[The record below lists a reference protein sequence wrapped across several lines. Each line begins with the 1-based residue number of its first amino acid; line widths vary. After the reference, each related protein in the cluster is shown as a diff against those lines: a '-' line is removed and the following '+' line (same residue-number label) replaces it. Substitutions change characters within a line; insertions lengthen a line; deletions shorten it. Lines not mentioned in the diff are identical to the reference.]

1 MITPYQKYEKLA
13 QAIGFSGNLYFKRE
27 DLHPLGSHKGR
38 SIPFMIDHYLKSGDR
53 HFAISSS
60 GNAGLA
66 ATLYVKEINAKN
78 LDAPIKLDIFVGNNI
93 ERDKLEKLNNLIDEN
108 IKISKIDRP
117 LQALTEA
124 AKSGA
129 RSLRQSTDD
138 IALIGYQSLAEEISS
153 ISNIGAVFIGTSSGT
168 TAQSLAQNFSDNKLP
183 IQVHIVQTSSCHP
196 IIDSFGPFD
205 TSKERSVA
213 DAIVDIVANRKDVL
227 VSLIQRAGGNGWLA
241 TNDDIHSA
249 IQLAKE
255 NTGIEISTN
264 SALSIV
270 GAMKA
275 VKTKHPIN
283 GAIVCLIC
291 GD

>member
-1 MITPYQKYEKLA
+1 MITPYQEYEKLA
-13 QAIGFSGNLYFKRE
+13 HTIGFSGNLYFKRE

-53 HFAISSS
+53 HFVISSS

-66 ATLYVKEINAKN
+66 ATLYVKEINTKN
-78 LDAPIKLDIFVGNNI
+78 SDAPIRLDIFVGNNI
-93 ERDKLEKLNNLIDEN
+93 ETNKLKKLNNLIDEN
-108 IKISKIDRP
+108 IKIFKIDRP

-124 AKSGA
+124 VKSGA

-138 IALIGYQSLAEEISS
+138 IALIGYKSLAEEISS
-153 ISNIGAVFIGTSSGT
+153 IGNIGAVFIGTSSGT
-168 TAQSLAQNFSDNKLP
+168 TAQALAQYFLENKP
-183 IQVHIVQTSSCHP
+183 SVQIHIVQTSSCHP
-196 IIDSFGPFD
+196 IVDAFNTYNIRE
-205 TSKERSVA
+205 ERSVA
-213 DAIVDIVANRKDVL
+213 DAIVDITANRKHKL
-227 VSLIQRAGGNGWLA
+227 VPIIEETCGYGYLA
-241 TNDDIHSA
+241 TNADIEEA
-249 IQLAKE
+249 IKLAKE
-255 NTGIEISTN
+255 NTGLEISTN